1 MCYNGVADFL
11 PAVIYDLTEV
21 FFTKYIT
28 TTIKEFLPELIAA
41 LIVFFVGRFLIKLLL
56 KAVVR
61 AMEKRDT
68 DKTVRKFIHSTCRV
82 VMLIFL
88 TVICLSI
95 IGVPMTSIIAAL
107 SAAGIAIGLA
117 LKDSL
122 SNVAGG
128 FIILFTKPLKY
139 GDYVKINNEEGV
151 VEGITIL
158 YTILRTLDKKVV
170 YIPNGIAVKSSIVNM
185 SKDSCR
191 YMIQCYQISYDDDYH
206 KAIQIIKGVL
216 MNLDYVMKEPDAPRV
231 AGNAHNTNSFE
242 IIVKYWVPVDKY
254 LFAKSDLLEQI
265 TDAFRVNGISIPV
278 NQVDLHVPREI
289 KISSK

>member
-1 MCYNGVADFL
+1 M
-11 PAVIYDLTEV
+11 
-21 FFTKYIT
+21 FFTKFFT
-28 TTIKEFLPELIAA
+28 DKLKEFLPELIAA
-41 LIVFFVGRFLIKLLL
+41 VVVFIVGRFLIKLLL
-56 KAVVR
+56 KAIDK
-61 AMEKRDT
+61 ALEKKNS
-68 DKTVRKFIHSTCRV
+68 DKTVRRFIQSSCRV
-82 VMLIFL
+82 IMLIFL

-107 SAAGIAIGLA
+107 SAAGLAIGLA

-139 GDYVKINNEEGV
+139 GDYVKINNEEGI

-158 YTILRTLDKKVV
+158 YTILRTFDKKVV
-170 YIPNGIAVKSSIVNM
+170 YIPNGIAIKSNIVNM
-185 SKDSCR
+185 SKDKCR
-191 YMIQCYQISYDDDYH
+191 YMIQCFQISYEDDFH

-216 MNLDYVMKEPDAPRV
+216 MNLDYVVKEPDAPRV

-265 TDAFRVNGISIPV
+265 TDAFRVNGITIPV
-278 NQVDLHVPREI
+278 NQVDLHVP
-289 KISSK
+289 KQISVSSR

>member
-1 MCYNGVADFL
+1 M
-11 PAVIYDLTEV
+11 
-21 FFTKYIT
+21 FFTKIFT
-28 TTIKEFLPELIAA
+28 DKLKEFLPELIAA
-41 LIVFFVGRFLIKLLL
+41 VVVFIVGRFLIKLLL
-56 KAVVR
+56 KAIDK
-61 AMEKRDT
+61 ALEKKNS
-68 DKTVRKFIHSTCRV
+68 DKTVRRFIQSSCRV
-82 VMLIFL
+82 IMLIFL

-107 SAAGIAIGLA
+107 SAAGLAIGLA

-139 GDYVKINNEEGV
+139 GDYVKINNEEGI

-158 YTILRTLDKKVV
+158 YTILRTFDKKVV
-170 YIPNGIAVKSSIVNM
+170 YIPNGIAIKSNIVNM
-185 SKDSCR
+185 SKDKCR
-191 YMIQCYQISYDDDYH
+191 YMIQCFQISYEDDFH

-216 MNLDYVMKEPDAPRV
+216 MNLDYVVKEPDAPRV

-265 TDAFRVNGISIPV
+265 TDAFRVNGITIPV
-278 NQVDLHVPREI
+278 NQVDLHVP
-289 KISSK
+289 KQISVSSR

>member
-1 MCYNGVADFL
+1 M
-11 PAVIYDLTEV
+11 
-21 FFTKYIT
+21 FFTKFFT
-28 TTIKEFLPELIAA
+28 DKIKEFLPELIAA
-41 LIVFFVGRFLIKLLL
+41 VVVFIVGRFLIKLLL
-56 KAVVR
+56 KAIDK
-61 AMEKRDT
+61 ALEKKNS
-68 DKTVRKFIHSTCRV
+68 DKTVRRFIQSSCRV
-82 VMLIFL
+82 IMLIFL

-107 SAAGIAIGLA
+107 SAAGLAIGLA

-139 GDYVKINNEEGV
+139 GDYVKINNEEGI

-158 YTILRTLDKKVV
+158 YTILRTFDKKVV
-170 YIPNGIAVKSSIVNM
+170 YIPNGVAIKSSIVNM
-185 SKDSCR
+185 SKDKCR
-191 YMIQCYQISYDDDYH
+191 YMIQCFQISYEDDFH

-216 MNLDYVMKEPDAPRV
+216 MNLDYVVKEPDAPRV

-265 TDAFRVNGISIPV
+265 TDAFRVNGITIPV
-278 NQVDLHVPREI
+278 NQVDLNVPKGI
-289 KISSK
+289 TVSSR

>member
-1 MCYNGVADFL
+1 M
-11 PAVIYDLTEV
+11 
-21 FFTKYIT
+21 FFTKIFT
-28 TTIKEFLPELIAA
+28 DKLKEFLPELIAA
-41 LIVFFVGRFLIKLLL
+41 VVVFIVGRFLIKLLL
-56 KAVVR
+56 KAIDK
-61 AMEKRDT
+61 ALEKKNS
-68 DKTVRKFIHSTCRV
+68 DKTVRRFIQSSCRV
-82 VMLIFL
+82 IMLIFL

-107 SAAGIAIGLA
+107 SAAGLAIGLA

-139 GDYVKINNEEGV
+139 GDYVKINNEEGI

-158 YTILRTLDKKVV
+158 YTILRTFDKKVV
-170 YIPNGIAVKSSIVNM
+170 YIPNGVAIKSSIVNM
-185 SKDSCR
+185 SKDKCR
-191 YMIQCYQISYDDDYH
+191 YMIQCFQISYEDDFH

-231 AGNAHNTNSFE
+231 AGNAHNMSSFE

-265 TDAFRVNGISIPV
+265 TDAFRVNGITIPV
-278 NQVDLHVPREI
+278 NQVDLNVPKGI
-289 KISSK
+289 TVSSR